1 MSSPLGMMMLSKI
14 YKQILI
20 VVILS
25 IASLAVLFYGFAV
38 DEEGWDDFAL
48 LLVLADVIAGIRL
61 IFEYRQHDKLLKQ
74 LQVMTANIVDHHP
87 AVPLFVE
94 PDNPLKGVAD
104 QLNELQSRQQD
115 EGKSIRNSN
124 AELITIL
131 SSLPVGVMVIDS
143 GHDVIFANHKMSVM
157 LGRDIFDSG
166 PSLYARCPKLS
177 VTVIN

>member
-1 MSSPLGMMMLSKI
+1 MLSKI
-14 YKQILI
+14 YKQILT

-25 IASLAVLFYGFAV
+25 IAALAMLFCGFMTKDDGWV
-38 DEEGWDDFAL
+38 DLAGL
-48 LLVLADVIAGIRL
+48 LLFADASACIVLML
-61 IFEYRQHDKLLKQ
+61 EYRQHDKLLKQ
-74 LQVMTANIVDHHP
+74 LQVMTANIVDHQP
-87 AVPLFVE
+87 AAPLFVE

-143 GHDVIFANHKMSVM
+143 TTMSF
-157 LGRDIFDSG
+157 L
-166 PSLYARCPKLS
+166 PTTRCQ
-177 VTVIN
+177 

>member
-1 MSSPLGMMMLSKI
+1 
-14 YKQILI
+14 
-20 VVILS
+20 
-25 IASLAVLFYGFAV
+25 
-38 DEEGWDDFAL
+38 
-48 LLVLADVIAGIRL
+48 
-61 IFEYRQHDKLLKQ
+61 
-74 LQVMTANIVDHHP
+74 MTANIVDHHP

-143 GHDVIFANHKMSVM
+143 GHDVIFCQS
-157 LGRDIFDSG
+157 
-166 PSLYARCPKLS
+166 
-177 VTVIN
+177 